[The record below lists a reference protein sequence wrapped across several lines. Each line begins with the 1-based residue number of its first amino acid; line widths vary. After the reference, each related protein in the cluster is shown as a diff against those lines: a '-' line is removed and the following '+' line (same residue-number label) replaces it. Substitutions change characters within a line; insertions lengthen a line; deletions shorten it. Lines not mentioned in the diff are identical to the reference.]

1 MKLGLVSLLC
11 AMMVPSVYAADMGMK
26 DQPMEKPMMES
37 TQKMD
42 SGMKHEDK
50 MMGDMKHDGKMMG
63 EMKDGMKSD
72 KMDDMHKSDMDQKSK
87 KPMM

>member
-1 MKLGLVSLLC
+1 MKKVVLGMVC
-11 AMMVPSVYAADMGMK
+11 AALASGVWAAEMGMQDK
-26 DQPMEKPMMES
+26 SMEKPMMES

-50 MMGDMKHDGKMMG
+50 MMGDMKHDGHMMG
-63 EMKDGMKSD
+63 EKKDGMKSD